1 MTPYRTSAAP
11 LSRRWGATFWARA
24 YARVWWPLLRVLFAV
39 GCPGTKSAGKRLV
52 GRLVRAEARWV
63 RSLAEMNH
71 ATGVSPIPPCVRPEP
86 MPLPQPPRPVES

>member
-11 LSRRWGATFWARA
+11 PSRRWGATFWARV

-39 GCPGTKSAGKRLV
+39 GCPGTKSAGKRLM

-63 RSLAEMNH
+63 RGLAAMS
-71 ATGVSPIPPCVRPEP
+71 GGRIPP
-86 MPLPQPPRPVES
+86 MPPPQPLRLVES